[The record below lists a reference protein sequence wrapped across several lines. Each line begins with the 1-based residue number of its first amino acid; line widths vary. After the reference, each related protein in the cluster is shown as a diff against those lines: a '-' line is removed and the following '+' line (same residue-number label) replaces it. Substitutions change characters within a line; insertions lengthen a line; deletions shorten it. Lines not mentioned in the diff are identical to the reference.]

1 MTKSP
6 KASKKIETSK
16 QPAEKSK
23 RKAKDLASPA
33 TRGKNQAGQTN
44 GQNEMV
50 VKERGKSNSTA
61 AGGAPRQ
68 IY

>member
-1 MTKSP
+1 M
-6 KASKKIETSK
+6 ANKIDSSK
-16 QPAEKSK
+16 QPGKSK

-44 GQNEMV
+44 GQNEMTI
-50 VKERGKSNSTA
+50 KERGKGNSTS

-68 IY
+68 VY

>member
-1 MTKSP
+1 M
-6 KASKKIETSK
+6 KKKNTANH
-16 QPAEKSK
+16 PAEKSK
-23 RKAKDLASPA
+23 RKAQDLTAPA
-33 TRGKNQAGQTN
+33 TRGKNQAGQSN

-50 VKERGKSNSTA
+50 LKERGKGNMTS

>member
-1 MTKSP
+1 MPNSP
-6 KASKKIETSK
+6 KASKKVDTAK
-16 QPAEKSK
+16 DPAGKSR

-44 GQNEMV
+44 GQNEMI
-50 VKERGKSNSTA
+50 VKERGKSNSTS

-68 IY
+68 VY